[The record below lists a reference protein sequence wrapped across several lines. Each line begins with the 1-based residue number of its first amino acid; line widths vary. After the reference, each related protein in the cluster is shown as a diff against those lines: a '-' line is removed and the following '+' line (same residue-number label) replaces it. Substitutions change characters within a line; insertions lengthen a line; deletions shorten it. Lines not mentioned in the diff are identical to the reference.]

1 MGRKLV
7 AIIILGVM
15 LITGCATSLEMDRR
29 GVRHTATPP
38 PDAGITTR
46 TIVIEASKLIVLFI
60 SGYAGARSA
69 K

>member
-29 GVRHTATPP
+29 GIRHTSTPP

-46 TIVIEASKLIVLFI
+46 TVVIEASKLIVLFLG
-60 SGYAGARSA
+60 GYAGARGGR
-69 K
+69 